1 MSRFNLFEYLS
12 ENEFNKEYIERFEG
26 GIVERCVYNRHTG
39 KVIFHI
45 SISDALSMEVYKAL
59 CEFFEEILE
68 SEVKIYVS
76 AKQWNLSQDQI
87 EEYLK
92 LSCAMNKEALPYY
105 DSLQIEGNK
114 LIFSFDSSIAASG
127 ADACLNRCKETLK
140 MFGVDAEFDSEVKEL
155 PLFESLDVVAP
166 KVQEAA
172 PLEKRKPAY
181 RKLKIEDYPVL
192 KIQDIEEPMENI
204 AIQGKIFDQEV
215 KVIRKTNR
223 EIRMLYIM
231 DEDDSIIMK
240 RFENNR
246 CTKEELDE
254 IKVGDTVKAFG
265 SAMLDSFSNEM
276 VFMPNEVIKVDAKEA
291 KAKDEAPIKRIE
303 LHMHSNMS
311 EMDGVCEA
319 TDMVAYAFELG
330 HRAVAITDHM
340 VVQTFPKVHNSLA
353 KLHKKDPDRNFK
365 VLYGVEMNMVDSD
378 LTIVRNA
385 TDESLNDATY
395 VVYDLET
402 TGLSCR
408 YDHIIEFGAVKMQHH
423 AEIGRL
429 QMFIKPPVEIDSFIA
444 DKTNITNETVKD
456 AEPIEKAIDKILDFI
471 GDSVLVAHNA
481 TFDFSFLN
489 ETLRKLGRNEL
500 KNPVIDTLDLAR
512 AVLKDRKTY
521 KLGAIARSYHIT
533 YDEEVA
539 HRADYDAEVLN
550 NVFTCMIRDC
560 KNMGAKTVA
569 DLQNLQDDEAFKK
582 VYKHHTTLLCRN
594 QQGLKD
600 LFNLVSL
607 SHTKYLSVLGKATK
621 AAGEDVAA
629 EPRILRSSIAA
640 NRENLLVGTSCFN
653 GEIFELA
660 SNRSQETLEEAM
672 KFYDY
677 VEIQPLECYR
687 PLIEQHS
694 VATLERLKEIL
705 RNIVETAKKMG
716 KIVVA
721 TGDVH
726 YLTNEQKIYRDIYIQ
741 AQGIGGVRHPLYIY
755 NAERRR
761 KTKSPNQRFLTT
773 DEMLDAFVWLGRDLA
788 YEMVVTNTNKIAD
801 MTEVVIP
808 VHDRLYPPSI
818 EGANEK
824 LEEICYKTAHE
835 VYGEVLPEIVDAR
848 LKRELKS
855 IIGNGYAVNYY
866 IAHLLVK
873 KSNEDGYLVGSRGS
887 VGSSFVATMSG
898 ITEVNPLAPH
908 YICPHCQYSEFLTNG
923 EVQSGFDLPDKKC
936 PVCGSIMRGDGQ
948 DIPFETFL
956 GFEGD
961 KVPDIDLNF
970 SGEYQPTAHNFTK
983 TVFGD
988 DHVFR
993 AGTIG
998 TVALKT
1004 AFGYVSGYAEE
1015 KGLTNMRQA
1024 QRLRLAKGC
1033 EGVKRTT
1040 GQHPGGII
1048 VIPSDMDVHDFTPVN
1063 YPANNPNSDWLTTHF
1078 EFHDIHDN
1086 VLKFDILG
1094 HVDPT
1099 AMRMF
1104 QNISGID
1111 PTTIPMNDPQTMSIF
1126 HSCDA
1131 LKIDSRDYNEI
1142 TGAVGLPEFGTKF
1155 GRGILELTKPTTF
1168 SDLVRISGLSHGTDV
1183 WLNNGKELVESGL
1196 TLQDIIG
1203 CRDDI
1208 MTYLLH
1214 HDLNPKD
1221 AFFIMESVR
1230 KGKGLKEEWI
1240 PMMKEHNVPDWYI
1253 ESCKKIKYMFPKAHA
1268 VAYVIM
1274 AIRTA
1279 WFKVHHPHWYY
1290 CEFFSLRCDAYEIDT
1305 MIKGKQ
1311 AIKDRMDEIASKMNN
1326 PETKNSVS
1334 KKEID
1339 LYATL
1344 ENALEMVCR
1353 GYRFGKI
1360 DLNLSKAT
1368 EFSVQPDDLKTIIPP
1383 FTAIDG
1389 LGANVAKTVVEA
1401 REQMP
1406 FLSKQDLASRTQL
1419 SQTLIKKLE
1428 ILGSLEGLQEE
1439 NQMSLF

>member
-1 MSRFNLFEYLS
+1 MNQFNLYEYLS
-12 ENEFNKEYIERFEG
+12 QNEFSEEYLSSFQNSYL
-26 GIVERCVYNRHTG
+26 ERCIYNRHNG
-39 KVIFHI
+39 KVIFHLFI
-45 SISDALSMEVYKAL
+45 PFTIPMDAYKFL
-59 CEFFEEILE
+59 CEYFEEILE
-68 SEVKIYVS
+68 SEVKVYIRC
-76 AKQWNLSQDQI
+76 KECNLGKEQI
-87 EEYLK
+87 IEYLK
-92 LSCAMNKEALPYY
+92 LICTMNKESLPYF
-105 DSLQIEGNK
+105 DDFRIEENQMV
-114 LIFSFDSSIAASG
+114 FSFDSPIASAQ
-127 ADACLNRCKETLK
+127 AEPCLNRCEGILKDFGIEMKIVTEAKE
-140 MFGVDAEFDSEVKEL
+140 V
-155 PLFESLDVVAP
+155 PLFESLNIAAP
-166 KVQEAA
+166 KTEE
-172 PLEKRKPAY
+172 PIIPEKKKNSF
-181 RKLKIEDYPVL
+181 RKLKLEDYPVL
-192 KIQDIEEPMENI
+192 KIQDLEEPMENI
-204 AIQGKIFDQEV
+204 AIQGKIFDQEI

-223 EIRMLYIM
+223 EIRMIYIM

-246 CTKEELDE
+246 CSKEELD
-254 IKVGDTVKAFG
+254 KVRVGDTIKAFG

-276 VFMPNEVIKVDAKEA
+276 VFMPNEVIKLDNKDANP
-291 KAKDEAPIKRIE
+291 KDEAPTKRVE

-319 TDMVAYAFELG
+319 TDMVAYAFNLG

-353 KLHKKDPDRNFK
+353 KLKKQDPNRDFK

-378 LTIVRNA
+378 LVIVRNP
-385 TDESLNDATY
+385 TDELLNDATY

-408 YDHIIEFGAVKMQHH
+408 YDHIIEFGAVKMHNQT
-423 AEIGRL
+423 EIGRL
-429 QMFIKPPVEIDSFIA
+429 QLFIKPLVEIDSFIA

-456 AEPIEKAIDKILDFI
+456 AEPIEKSIDKILDFI
-471 GDSVLVAHNA
+471 SDSVLVAHNA

-489 ETLRKLGRNEL
+489 ETLRKLNREKL

-512 AVLKDRKTY
+512 AILKDRKTY

-550 NVFTCMIRDC
+550 HVFTCMIRDC
-560 KNMGAKTVA
+560 KNLGAKTIR
-569 DLQNLQDDEAFKK
+569 DLQNLQDEEAFKK
-582 VYKHHTTLLCRN
+582 VYKHHTTILCKN

-600 LFNLVSL
+600 LFNLISL
-607 SHTKYLSVLGKATK
+607 SHTQYLSVLGKATK

-629 EPRILRSSIAA
+629 EPRILRSSIAE
-640 NRENLLVGTSCFN
+640 NRENLLIGTSCYN

-660 SNRSQETLEEAM
+660 SNRSQEDLEKAM
-672 KFYDY
+672 AFYDY

-694 VATLERLKEIL
+694 VATMDRLKEIL
-705 RNIVETAKKMG
+705 RNIIETGKSLG

-726 YLTNEQKIYRDIYIQ
+726 YLTTEQKIYRDIYIQ
-741 AQGIGGVRHPLYIY
+741 AQGIGGVRHPLYVY

-773 DEMLDAFVWLGRDLA
+773 DEMLDAFAWLGKELA
-788 YEMVVTNTNKIAD
+788 YEMVVTNTNKITD
-801 MTEVVIP
+801 MTEVIIP

-835 VYGEVLPEIVDAR
+835 IYGEKLPEIVDAR

-898 ITEVNPLAPH
+898 VTEVNPLAPH
-908 YICPHCQYSEFLTNG
+908 YICPKCCHSEFLLNG
-923 EVQSGFDLPDKKC
+923 EVQSGFDLPDKVC
-936 PVCGSIMRGDGQ
+936 PVCGTIMRGDGQ

-1111 PTTIPMNDPQTMSIF
+1111 PTTIPMNDPETMSIF

-1155 GRGILELTKPTTF
+1155 GRGILELTRPTTF

-1183 WLNNGKELVESGL
+1183 WLNNGKELVENGL

-1214 HDLNPKD
+1214 HNLNPKD

-1230 KGKGLKEEWI
+1230 KGKGLKDEWI
-1240 PMMKEHNVPDWYI
+1240 TMMKEHDVPDWYI

-1279 WFKVHHPHWYY
+1279 WFKVHHPYWYY

-1311 AIKDRMDEIASKMNN
+1311 AIKDRMEDIASRMNN

-1368 EFSVQPDDLKTIIPP
+1368 EFSVLPEDLKTIIPP

-1401 REQMP
+1401 REKMP
-1406 FLSKQDLASRTQL
+1406 FLSKQDLANRTQL

-1428 ILGSLEGLQEE
+1428 LLGSLEGLQEE